1 MKIIT
6 RFAILFWLR
15 SCFYGIRP
23 AAARFHAIAVLS
35 FLFGNAF
42 IQSGKAQHTLTQQN
56 ITTIKTANT
65 AVEIYDNK
73 FDNAGNQ
80 YVCGWFRG
88 NNVSFGNGK
97 TATSNAGSR
106 DIFLAKYNASNVC
119 QWVAGVGSSS
129 ELDEGHNL
137 AIDNLNG
144 RVLLTGDIYGE
155 GINFN
160 PLGSTPIV
168 VDALFE
174 TNSATPQPTA
184 GFFLSSFSTSNGQC
198 AWAFSP
204 RENSTSWR
212 ANQLTSIHDVNF
224 KQVLADPS
232 GDVYLAGGLFMN
244 PDFNPDPVLSANFNI
259 GEGGTFLA
267 KYTKDG
273 NFIYAQPIVPTG
285 GTSVSFLGS
294 MHLASFGNEKAIV
307 LAGIDDNQGYN
318 SNPPEAYVCKVNPAD
333 GNVTWINR
341 YLSRGIVD
349 PATTSATSD
358 LSGNAYFSSI
368 APDFKPSIRKIDWAG
383 NTIKEKINVSNDIDY
398 HTELAWNPVN
408 GFLYGVATANGSRL
422 ISASCHIETID
433 PATIEKR
440 GQTEYPITG
449 LFQSVAF
456 TSSGD
461 AVIAG
466 SFTSAQIALGG
477 TGVNKVG
484 IRDGFLARISACI
497 TPSIQAVGG
506 PGYNICAGNT
516 YTYQIPPVTNATS
529 YQWIVPPG
537 WNIVSSTPSS
547 NNSIQLVGGPT
558 PVTLS
563 VKAIG
568 SCFSTTN
575 TSFFISPFLPTPTI
589 TGNNLFC
596 RNTENTLT
604 IDPVPEAL
612 SYEWTLT
619 GGGSLSGVEPTST
632 SVTVQSGTYGPPY
645 PLPTLQVRAIGAC
658 ANSQIASRSLNFQ
671 PPAPE
676 FISVSTNVEPC
687 IGAQT
692 TGTLRPISNGTP
704 TNTSMTFIQEESSMP
719 DDWNY
724 IQYFGFV
731 TGDAFTFEVTPNSPG
746 NASFKY
752 KAENSCGS
760 AFVTVN
766 YTSSQTPVLHYLDND
781 QDGKGDP
788 NNSEMRCLSSDPF
801 WVLNGDDCD
810 DNNPA
815 VFQERVWFI
824 DEDGDGFGNSDV
836 FLLSCT
842 NPSGSMPNAYVTV
855 SGDCDDNNPAARLPI
870 WYADYDG
877 DGFGRPEEFLITCN
891 NPSTPELAY
900 VQNGRDCS
908 DADPNISPRQA
919 EIQTDGIDN
928 DCDGFTDEGEDPPG
942 TTYCDIDGDG
952 FGDPGCPIPPAGS
965 LSKMKNGV
973 LVILT
978 SNDGVANNTDCD
990 DNNPNINPQQLDF
1003 ANGKDDDCNGISDDT
1018 ISTNLQVWYQDN
1030 DGDGYGQNNNTLLAE
1045 TQPQGYV
1052 AQGNDCNDANPN
1064 VNPGANEICGNGT
1077 DDNCNGQTDE
1087 NNPVAINPATDKQ
1100 ICAEVQLPAISLGS
1114 GAFAQWTNSN
1124 PGIGL
1129 AASGMGQ
1136 NLPSFAAV
1144 NTNSQPAIA
1153 SITVIPFRYNA
1164 DSTTCS
1170 GQSYSFTITIN
1181 PKPNISAGAD
1191 VSIGA
1196 GQSTN
1201 LNATGASSYQWSPL
1215 TGLNPANGIGAAVV
1229 ASPVQTTLYTVTG
1242 TDLNNCTAT
1251 DQILVTVSS
1260 SSGPLEPPVI
1270 SPATGTYSS
1279 PQQVVLSAAAGTTI
1293 YYTTSGN
1300 VPRLDVPNGF
1310 TKLYTGPF
1318 TVQKTTTIRAIATK
1332 AGSGNSPVA
1341 VFFLTISNPTVCE
1354 TPVFNPGAGSFEGL
1368 VTVSISSATNDAQIW
1383 YTTNGNNPRFDVPNS
1398 FTKLYS
1404 GALTFSASVTIKAVA
1419 TKAGLSN
1426 SAMLTGNFVVSNP
1439 GIVGNPVFSPAP
1451 GNYPTTQTVGI
1462 SSTTAE
1468 AQIFYTTNGNSPR
1481 FDVPNSFTKTYTGPI
1496 VLTKSTTLKAVAR
1509 KPGFANS
1516 GISVGIYSIG
1526 PARMSFDEGA
1536 SNYYFESGENED
1548 IEHVAHIKLVPNP
1561 GRGKFRILLENSR
1574 EAGEISVTNML
1585 GQMVWNGKTEESQN
1599 ELEFDISNQ
1608 PAGIYLLRFQGKT
1621 LSKVIRIIKQ

>member
-1 MKIIT
+1 M
-6 RFAILFWLR
+6 AVMSLILGGTFV
-15 SCFYGIRP
+15 
-23 AAARFHAIAVLS
+23 H
-35 FLFGNAF
+35 
-42 IQSGKAQHTLTQQN
+42 SGQAQHTLTQQN
-56 ITTIKTANT
+56 ITTIKAPNT

-73 FDNAGNQ
+73 FDNSGNQ
-80 YVCGWFRG
+80 YICGWFRG

-244 PDFNPDPVLSANFNI
+244 PDFNPDPLLSANFNI

-341 YLSRGIVD
+341 YISRGIVD
-349 PATTSATSD
+349 PATTSAASD
-358 LSGNAYFSSI
+358 LSGNIYFSSI

-408 GFLYGVATANGSRL
+408 GFLYGVATVNGSRL

-497 TPSIQAVGG
+497 TPSIQAIGG
-506 PGYNICAGNT
+506 PGYNICTGNT

-604 IDPVPEAL
+604 IDPIPEAL
-612 SYEWTLT
+612 SYEWTIT
-619 GGGSLSGVEPTST
+619 GGGSLTGVEPTST

-687 IGAQT
+687 IGTQT

-766 YTSSQTPVLHYLDND
+766 YTSQTPVLHYLDND

-836 FLLSCT
+836 FLLSCN

-855 SGDCDDNNPAARLPI
+855 SGDCDDSNPAARLPI

-1030 DGDGYGQNNNTLLAE
+1030 DGDGYGQNNNTFLADI
-1045 TQPQGYV
+1045 QPIGY
-1052 AQGNDCNDANPN
+1052 ASLGNDCDDTDPN
-1064 VNPGANEICGNGT
+1064 VNPGANEICGNGI

-1087 NNPVAINPATDKQ
+1087 NKPVALNPATDTH
-1100 ICAEVQLPAISLGS
+1100 ICAELQLQAIPLGS
-1114 GAFAQWTNSN
+1114 SSFAQWTNSN
-1124 PGIGL
+1124 PNIGL
-1129 AASGMGQ
+1129 AATGQGQ
-1136 NLPSFAAV
+1136 NIPTFEAV

-1153 SITVIPFRYNA
+1153 TITVMPFLFNT
-1164 DSTTCS
+1164 DSSVCFGEPYT
-1170 GQSYSFTITIN
+1170 FTITVN
-1181 PKPNISAGAD
+1181 PKPIIIAGND
-1191 VSIGA
+1191 LTITS
-1196 GQSTN
+1196 GQT
-1201 LNATGASSYQWSPL
+1201 ATLTASGASLYSWTPL
-1215 TGLNPANGIGAAVV
+1215 TALNPANGEGAVIQ
-1229 ASPVQTTLYTVTG
+1229 ASPTQSTLYTVVG
-1242 TDLNNCTAT
+1242 TDANNCIAA

-1260 SSGPLEPPVI
+1260 SSGPLTAPVI
-1270 SPATGTYSS
+1270 STPTGIYPG
-1279 PQQVVLSAAAGTTI
+1279 PQEVVLLADASAII

-1300 VPRLDVPNGF
+1300 SPRLDVPNGY

-1318 TVQKTTTIRAIATK
+1318 MVLKTTTIRTIAVKTG
-1332 AGSGNSPVA
+1332 ATSSPVA
-1341 VFFLTISNPTVCE
+1341 VSFITISNPAVCE
-1354 TPVFNPGAGSFEGL
+1354 TPIFNPGAGGFEGL
-1368 VTVSISSATNDAQIW
+1368 VNVSITTPTNDAQIW

-1404 GALTFSASVTIKAVA
+1404 GPFSISSTVTIKAVA
-1419 TKAGLSN
+1419 SKAGLIN
-1426 SAMLTGNFVVSNP
+1426 SAMLTGNYVVSNP
-1439 GIVGNPVFSPAP
+1439 SVAANPTFSPMP
-1451 GNYPTTQTVGI
+1451 GNYPNAQTIEII
-1462 SSTTAE
+1462 SATPNAE
-1468 AQIFYTTNGNSPR
+1468 IFYTTNGNSPR
-1481 FDVPNSFTKTYTGPI
+1481 FDVPNSFTKSYTGP
-1496 VLTKSTTLKAVAR
+1496 VTLTNSSTLKAVV
-1509 KPGFANS
+1509 KMPGYANS

-1526 PARMSFDEGA
+1526 PARVGFDENA
-1536 SNYYFESGENED
+1536 SNYYFENGDVEGKELSANYT
-1548 IEHVAHIKLVPNP
+1548 LVPNP
-1561 GRGKFRILLENSR
+1561 GKGIFKLLMENSK
-1574 EAGEISVTNML
+1574 EAGEVSIINML
-1585 GQMVWNGKTEESQN
+1585 GQMVWNGKTEEDQKQ
-1599 ELEFDISNQ
+1599 LEFDVTNQ
-1608 PAGIYLLRFQGKT
+1608 PDGIYLFRFQ
-1621 LSKVIRIIKQ
+1621 SKSLRTEIRIVKQ